1 MNTPQQ
7 GLMAIWFSTYLAHAD
22 LAIQEAQEE
31 GDEGKLRYYQGQR
44 DAYQTIYRA
53 MTGDTN

>member
-1 MNTPQQ
+1 MEQNE
-7 GLMAIWFSTYLAHAD
+7 GLMAMWFSTYLAHAD

-44 DAYQTIYRA
+44 DAYLTVYRA
-53 MTGDTN
+53 MTGDK